1 MLSLNSTVALGRFLK
16 LSSLVSFFLDKD
28 KVELPY
34 AYAYMLYK
42 IKGERKKKK
51 KNFNLEHVLS
61 IVRIIEVLLLLSFKI
76 IFRWKINY
84 LGCFL

>member
-1 MLSLNSTVALGRFLK
+1 MLSLNSGMTLGRFLK
-16 LSSLVSFFLDKD
+16 LSSSVSLFLDKD
-28 KVELPY
+28 KIELLY

-42 IKGERKKKK
+42 IKEERKK
-51 KNFNLEHVLS
+51 NLNLEHVLS

-84 LGCFL
+84 IVCFL